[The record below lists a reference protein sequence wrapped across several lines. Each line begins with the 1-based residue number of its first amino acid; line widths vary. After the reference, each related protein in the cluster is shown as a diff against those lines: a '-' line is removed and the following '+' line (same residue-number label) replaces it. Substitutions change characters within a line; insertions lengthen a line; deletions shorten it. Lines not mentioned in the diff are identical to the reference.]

1 MIAAVRPSNL
11 DSLEQNL
18 HQSLE
23 STSLQELPFNIQCSL
38 KAGTLLVT
46 CEHSADA
53 RVNPEQIFT
62 DLEQIIEAIQIDS
75 TNKVGICLKEVGHKY
90 PYAYHSFFTNKH
102 ADRQILEGRSP
113 KFNLGELNPQDYIK
127 NFTRNPESTE
137 LSTISQGSITKS
149 SGEIEITPELLEEL
163 DNPFDAE
170 YLDRLLADAGGNQTP
185 LLSGSAF
192 NSTGLNA
199 PGKEG
204 NSSRINSWE
213 TIEVTPELL
222 EELDNPFDEQY
233 LDLIST
239 QFDSQI
245 TTPPAEYEQDLEED
259 EEGDEEN
266 ISPLALKLATVVL
279 GIAIAIG
286 SFYAVS
292 RPCVIGRCEA
302 LEVAK
307 EIEMQSAETLKNF
320 QYSQAP
326 TLAQQE
332 LMQASGLLED
342 IPFWSIR
349 YLEVRNLRSRFQQE
363 IKNLGQIRSA
373 LAKGAAASNLSQN
386 PPHPLE
392 DWQQMLSLWDE
403 AIALLAAVPEDSKA
417 YPFADYK
424 LNQYRKYLIA
434 IKGRTTTES
443 EADAI
448 LAAARKQAQLAQ
460 TREGVARFPESW
472 EKVEDN
478 WQNAVQEISRIPADT
493 SAHQQAQFL
502 AVKYEAKLKAAEE
515 RKVLEKKGEQAYNLA
530 VSWAQRAKTFQGQGA
545 WENAVKSWR
554 QALNSARQVP
564 TVSSFYIKARPSIS
578 SYSVSLTQA
587 EAKYLEVKR
596 VEDARKDLSKTCTGK
611 PLVCKYN
618 VTQDLISVQL
628 TADYVKKLREAAIA
642 AQEVKNNKAESQV
655 KNHVKILQVALEA
668 ISNNAGIPLEV
679 YNPDGLKI
687 GVHNPQ

>member
-1 MIAAVRPSNL
+1 MITAVRPSNL
-11 DSLEQNL
+11 HSLEQDL
-18 HQSLE
+18 QQSLE
-23 STSLQELPFNIQCSL
+23 STSLQEVPFNIQCSL
-38 KAGTLLVT
+38 KTGTLLVT
-46 CEHSADA
+46 CEHSVNS
-53 RVNPEQIFT
+53 RVNPGQIFT
-62 DLEQIIEAIQIDS
+62 DIQQIIESKQIDS
-75 TNKVGICLKEVGHKY
+75 TNKVGICLKEIGHKH
-90 PYAYHSFFTNKH
+90 PYAYHSFLINKH
-102 ADRQILEGRSP
+102 VELE
-113 KFNLGELNPQDYIK
+113 NLAELNPQDYIK
-127 NFTRNPESTE
+127 SFTRNTESLG
-137 LSTISQGSITKS
+137 LSPISQGSIIKTE
-149 SGEIEITPELLEEL
+149 EIEITPELLEEL
-163 DNPFDAE
+163 DNPFDGE
-170 YLDRLLADAGGNQTP
+170 YFDRLLADAGGNETP
-185 LLSGSAF
+185 LLPGYAF

-199 PGKEG
+199 PGAED
-204 NSSRINSWE
+204 NSSRINNWE

-222 EELDNPFDEQY
+222 EELDNPFDEEY

-245 TTPPAEYEQDLEED
+245 TAPPAEYEEDLEED
-259 EEGDEEN
+259 EGDDDGH
-266 ISPLALKLATVVL
+266 ISPLGLKLATVVL

-307 EIEMQSAETLKNF
+307 ELEMQSAETLTNF

-349 YLEVRNLRSRFQQE
+349 YLEVRNLRSRFQGE
-363 IKNLGQIRSA
+363 IKNLGQVRSA

-392 DWQQMLSLWDE
+392 DWQQMLSLWEE
-403 AIALLAAVPEDSKA
+403 AIALLAVVPENSKA

-478 WQNAVQEISRIPADT
+478 WQNAVLEISRIPADT

-515 RKVLEKKGEQAYNLA
+515 RKILEQKGEQAYNSA
-530 VSWAQRAKTFQGQGA
+530 ISWAQRAKTFQAQAA

-564 TVSSFYIKARPSIS
+564 TVSSFYIKARPLIS
-578 SYSVSLTQA
+578 SYSVSVTQA

-596 VEDARKDLSKTCTGK
+596 VEDARRDLSKTCTGK

-628 TADYVKKLREAAIA
+628 TGDYVKKLREAAIA
-642 AQEVKNNKAESQV
+642 AQEVKDNKAESQV
-655 KNHVKILQVALEA
+655 KNHVKVLQVALEA

-679 YNPDGLKI
+679 YNSDGLKI
-687 GVHNPQ
+687 GIHNPQ